1 MKIQKI
7 KVALCSLAMLAGC
20 QQAEEIEN
28 LKEELPMSVE
38 ASIKNTIVSR
48 YASSSGTHKDLSFVS
63 GDQIGVFVD
72 ERSAVQ
78 WEMGVS
84 DWTSASPVYWPD
96 KANSHQFYAFYPFVE
111 GRYTKSSVP
120 MPSLAGQ
127 KGLLADLD
135 NFDFLVAEKSQSYSD
150 GNGVVSFTGE
160 DASFTHV
167 SSLVTIQISASSD
180 LNGATVNSISFK
192 TDDVT
197 TQTTYSFGAT
207 PSVIMSTEN
216 TSDVLEASEM
226 DCVID
231 ADKTLYFILNAG
243 VQLQNMQFTIK
254 YTSGGKQYVATKTGL
269 GSATLEGGQQY
280 NFKLNI
286 TDGILNI
293 TGGDIADWGN
303 GGEMDDIII
312 NGVEESN
319 TNS

>member
-1 MKIQKI
+1 MKILKI
-7 KVALCSLAMLAGC
+7 KVALCCLAMLAGC

-48 YASSSGTHKDLSFVS
+48 YISSSGTHIGLSFAK

-72 ERSAVQ
+72 DRSAVK
-78 WEMGVS
+78 WEMGES
-84 DWTSASPVYWPD
+84 GWTSASPVYWPD
-96 KANSHQFYAFYPFVE
+96 KAGSHQFYAFYPFVE
-111 GRYTKSSVP
+111 GSYTKSSVP

-160 DASFTHV
+160 YSFTHA
-167 SSLVTIQISASSD
+167 SSLITIQISASGD
-180 LNGATVNSISFK
+180 LNGATVNSISFEA
-192 TDDVT
+192 DDVT

-207 PSVIMSTEN
+207 SSVIMSTVN
-216 TSDVLEASEM
+216 TSNVLEASEM

-254 YTSGGKQYVATKTGL
+254 YTSGGKQYAATKTGL